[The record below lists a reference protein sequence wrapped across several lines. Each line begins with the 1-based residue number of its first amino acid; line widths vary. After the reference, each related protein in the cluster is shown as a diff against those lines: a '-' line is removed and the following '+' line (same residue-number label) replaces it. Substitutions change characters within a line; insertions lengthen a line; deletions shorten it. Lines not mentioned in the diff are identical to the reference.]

1 MAKPKKTLRKPQIPK
16 KSKKD
21 CVFCKAKSTPDYKS
35 YKDLEKYI
43 SDRAKMIPSIYTGTC
58 TKHQKQVSVAV
69 KRARFLGLLPYTA
82 VSK

>member
-1 MAKPKKTLRKPQIPK
+1 MAKPKPSRKPQIPK

-21 CVFCKAKSTPDYKS
+21 CVFCKDKSAPDYKT
-35 YKDLEKYI
+35 YQDLEKFI

-58 TKHQKQVSVAV
+58 SKHQKLLSIAV